1 MAERPT
7 VVCLCGSTRFYEA
20 FQRADY
26 EETMAGRIVLSV
38 GFYHHSAE
46 EVYGEAIG
54 CTPEQKARLDGLHLR
69 KLDLADEVLVLNVG
83 GYGEST
89 TRELAYALQHGKV
102 IRYLEVPAA
111 PASEVAIRDA
121 AQMAAEREYLIH
133 WAYREKCVF
142 EEEGEVGFGRECVG
156 MVRDSSY
163 VDLGPHEKQ
172 ELLVGRPP
180 YWVTVPIEESKPP
193 EGVTDAYQ
201 KHDCLCVIG
210 GGDGAVHQLYL
221 WCWALERRGVHVSP
235 WISCFRGSGSP
246 TWRLATWSAGRLASS
261 PPPAVLGNGR
271 LCWPSVAQPNH
282 RDPVLDLRPYL
293 GARGGPTSRR
303 SPPRPGR

>member
-1 MAERPT
+1 MAERQT

-83 GYGEST
+83 GYIGEST

-221 WCWALERRGVHVSP
+221 WCWALERRGVHVSKAE
-235 WISCFRGSGSP
+235 RQG
-246 TWRLATWSAGRLASS
+246 
-261 PPPAVLGNGR
+261 
-271 LCWPSVAQPNH
+271 
-282 RDPVLDLRPYL
+282 RDPVDLLFQGFGVAYL
-293 GARGGPTSRR
+293 AAGHVV
-303 SPPRPGR
+303 GR